1 MRFPRSRSCLSRWVI
16 YLLSSSQ
23 LPRRDYREDKIFA
36 PKSVRRAYS
45 SSHKDANVESSEKN
59 ENRDTKYRTLTAV
72 VDPNCAIDILS
83 MCIMWLDII
92 KVKIPESFFFFLLL
106 LLSWPRN
113 KKSCCWSFRMSHVV
127 KTTGDWKK
135 AKKNYTQSPFTST
148 VPEKSR
154 TNVFEKVSFFF
165 FLFFRRHLVLTTI
178 RVLDRQNKLSLTK
191 MKRLFGVKKTVEA
204 PSLEETTGKV
214 ILLSSFRLLLCLL
227 LLFSFL
233 VAHPKLIIHLRVQHH
248 KTNWIDIF
256 IFILFFSLILN
267 K

>member
-1 MRFPRSRSCLSRWVI
+1 MIGYYKSEDFRIFFLFP
-16 YLLSSSQ
+16 SSSSVFSRGQETKNLVGLFGWATWWKQTGDEKKQKKFTHSHHLHQ
-23 LPRRDYREDKIFA
+23 LCQRRRVA
-36 PKSVRRAYS
+36 PKFS
-45 SSHKDANVESSEKN
+45 
-59 ENRDTKYRTLTAV
+59 
-72 VDPNCAIDILS
+72 
-83 MCIMWLDII
+83 
-92 KVKIPESFFFFLLL
+92 
-106 LLSWPRN
+106 
-113 KKSCCWSFRMSHVV
+113 
-127 KTTGDWKK
+127 
-135 AKKNYTQSPFTST
+135 
-148 VPEKSR
+148 
-154 TNVFEKVSFFF
+154 SFFF

-214 ILLSSFRLLLCLL
+214 IILSSFRLLLCLC

-233 VAHPKLIIHLRVQHH
+233 VAHPSKLTHLRVQHH

>member
-1 MRFPRSRSCLSRWVI
+1 
-16 YLLSSSQ
+16 
-23 LPRRDYREDKIFA
+23 
-36 PKSVRRAYS
+36 
-45 SSHKDANVESSEKN
+45 
-59 ENRDTKYRTLTAV
+59 
-72 VDPNCAIDILS
+72 
-83 MCIMWLDII
+83 
-92 KVKIPESFFFFLLL
+92 
-106 LLSWPRN
+106 
-113 KKSCCWSFRMSHVV
+113 MSHVV
-127 KTTGDWKK
+127 KTSWQEEIEKK
-135 AKKNYTQSPFTST
+135 QKKLHT
-148 VPEKSR
+148 V
-154 TNVFEKVSFFF
+154 TIYINLFFFF

-256 IFILFFSLILN
+256 IHSLLLSNIKQIKVGRSRTVN
-267 K
+267 RPKDQTDRPTIGKITRPD

>member
-1 MRFPRSRSCLSRWVI
+1 
-16 YLLSSSQ
+16 
-23 LPRRDYREDKIFA
+23 
-36 PKSVRRAYS
+36 
-45 SSHKDANVESSEKN
+45 
-59 ENRDTKYRTLTAV
+59 
-72 VDPNCAIDILS
+72 
-83 MCIMWLDII
+83 MWLDII

-135 AKKNYTQSPFTST
+135 AKKIYTQSPFTFST